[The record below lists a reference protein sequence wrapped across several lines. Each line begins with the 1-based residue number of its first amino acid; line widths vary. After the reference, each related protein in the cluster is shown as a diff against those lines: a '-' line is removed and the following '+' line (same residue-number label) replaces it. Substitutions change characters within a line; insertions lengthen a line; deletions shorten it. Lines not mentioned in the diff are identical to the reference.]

1 MVGYCCAAHVEKK
14 IINTH
19 IYVEAQAEALVVE
32 QALGTPVTR
41 SLVVIPGNPD
51 CLG

>member
-14 IINTH
+14 SH
-19 IYVEAQAEALVVE
+19 QYVEAQAEALVVE

>member
-14 IINTH
+14 SHQYT
-19 IYVEAQAEALVVE
+19 YVEAQAKALVVE